1 MFILKQLLFLFLI
14 FFISS
19 CSFNELPKLQNKNNF
34 SVDIETTEGKYNV
47 YFKENLKRLFYNK
60 NYTNKP
66 FVLKTTITFQSTETL
81 SVSGLN
87 ILKSTKAKINYELRN
102 KETNLIIKSGS
113 IDTFPTMSSFSR
125 SLYSREKNIEHI
137 KERLTIQSANSLYMH
152 IINILRRL
160 S

>member
-1 MFILKQLLFLFLI
+1 MFILKQLFFLFLI

-19 CSFNELPKLQNKNNF
+19 CSFNDLPKLQNKNNF
-34 SVDIETTEGKYNV
+34 SVDIETIEGKYNL
-47 YFKENLKRLFYNK
+47 YFKENLQRLFYNK
-60 NYTNKP
+60 DYTDKS

-102 KETNLIIKSGS
+102 RETNLMIKSGS
-113 IDTFPTMSSFSR
+113 IETFPTLSSFSS
-125 SLYSREKNIEHI
+125 SLYSKEKNIEHI
-137 KERLTIQSANSLYMH
+137 RERLTKQSANSLYMQ
-152 IINILRRL
+152 IINIIRRH

>member
-1 MFILKQLLFLFLI
+1 MFILKQLFFLFFI

-19 CSFNELPKLQNKNNF
+19 CSLNNLPKPQNKNNF
-34 SVDIETTEGKYNV
+34 SVDIKTTEGKYNV

-66 FVLKTTITFQSTETL
+66 FLLITTITFQSTETL
-81 SVSGLN
+81 SVRGLD

-102 KETNLIIKSGS
+102 RETNLIIKSGS
-113 IDTFPTMSSFSR
+113 IDTFPALSSFAN
-125 SLYSREKNIEHI
+125 SLYSREKNVEHI
-137 KERLTIQSANSLYMH
+137 KERLTKQSANSLYMQ
-152 IINILRRL
+152 IINILRSL